1 MNTDR
6 DLKMGQALAS
16 IPVPELPEGYYSRL
30 VTTLE
35 RERPAAAPRRRRVLR
50 FGLAAAAV
58 AAAVTVAVVLFGLPG
73 VRDSGPQISLA
84 AQVLAKMSGSL
95 GAVRSFTADDIGVD
109 YQNGDAPVTSR
120 SRVYLAAN
128 GDGRVEDEHGKWAV
142 IHNAALGTQ
151 WTLERVDGRL
161 VATQVSTGLPAGSVF
176 GNAGDSS
183 NYFMGAGYGTALRAL
198 LAAGQEGM
206 DVRTS
211 TLNGRPS
218 WTVTFA
224 DHSAN
229 SLEIRLVVDQET
241 GLVFGYSSRENGHPM
256 WERHMEN
263 VRVNEPLDPSLFRPG
278 AVQLSQG
285 GSGRARQDDGFKR
298 VALSA
303 VKGIVGYAPVVPA
316 QVPDGFTLTD
326 VTASAEFA
334 GGQGQRSHS
343 PLVSMV
349 YRRGLSSFTVAI
361 LSEEDVSGPNGL
373 NDFAGGAFT
382 AGDLSQSVTLT
393 RGAMSG
399 SRADVFIGLWAAV
412 AQIYV
417 HSGDVPLDVVIRGG
431 LTRDEL
437 LAVAE
442 SLQTYGQGD

>member
-73 VRDSGPQISLA
+73 VRDSGPQVSLA

-161 VATQVSTGLPAGSVF
+161 VATQVSTGSRPA
-176 GNAGDSS
+176 ASS
-183 NYFMGAGYGTALRAL
+183 AMPATVPTTSWEPAMGRHCAPCWP
-198 LAAGQEGM
+198 LARKA
-206 DVRTS
+206 
-211 TLNGRPS
+211 
-218 WTVTFA
+218 WTCA
-224 DHSAN
+224 
-229 SLEIRLVVDQET
+229 
-241 GLVFGYSSRENGHPM
+241 P
-256 WERHMEN
+256 
-263 VRVNEPLDPSLFRPG
+263 
-278 AVQLSQG
+278 
-285 GSGRARQDDGFKR
+285 AR
-298 VALSA
+298 
-303 VKGIVGYAPVVPA
+303 
-316 QVPDGFTLTD
+316 
-326 VTASAEFA
+326 
-334 GGQGQRSHS
+334 
-343 PLVSMV
+343 
-349 YRRGLSSFTVAI
+349 
-361 LSEEDVSGPNGL
+361 
-373 NDFAGGAFT
+373 
-382 AGDLSQSVTLT
+382 
-393 RGAMSG
+393 
-399 SRADVFIGLWAAV
+399 
-412 AQIYV
+412 
-417 HSGDVPLDVVIRGG
+417 
-431 LTRDEL
+431 
-437 LAVAE
+437 
-442 SLQTYGQGD
+442 